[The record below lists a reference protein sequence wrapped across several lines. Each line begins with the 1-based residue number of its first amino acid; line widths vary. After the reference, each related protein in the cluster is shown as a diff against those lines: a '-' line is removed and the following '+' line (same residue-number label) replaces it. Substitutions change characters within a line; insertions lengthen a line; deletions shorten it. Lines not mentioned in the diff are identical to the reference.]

1 MELLGQMAILWQD
14 GFLED
19 SVFGLLEK
27 ALSGL
32 PQRLPRVTVLLGG
45 RRAPVSH
52 TRTDA
57 AAPVLS
63 GVVPVAVPVGVK
75 RCLTVVG

>member
-1 MELLGQMAILWQD
+1 MAILWQD

-32 PQRLPRVTVLLGG
+32 PQRLPRVIVLLGG